1 MQLRWL
7 HCSSVTRLI
16 SSFTCTGSAVTVWV
30 TQTAATSLGSN
41 LSPDSSAELLRTSI
55 RGGFSIQWS
64 ADNQNCQRCLDS
76 GGACSSD
83 GSRSFSR
90 ESDGNTSLYSC
101 TFSDSTS
108 SASDDYTTFV
118 KSYARLLDEALDTHA
133 FISTNGDNADKL
145 TSTIEVMPQVQSLI
159 DHAIGC
165 WAVGAASRSF
175 LVRSAM
181 KHVICDSICW
191 YAAEMDKVLE
201 NLIRM
206 PYRSCVEGGRA
217 GGGALEIS

>member
-1 MQLRWL
+1 MHRLCSYCLGNSICSHELGIKSITRFIGRTIANIYSRW
-7 HCSSVTRLI
+7 I
-16 SSFTCTGSAVTVWV
+16 
-30 TQTAATSLGSN
+30 
-41 LSPDSSAELLRTSI
+41 
-55 RGGFSIQWS
+55 
-64 ADNQNCQRCLDS
+64 LDPV
-76 GGACSSD
+76 
-83 GSRSFSR
+83 SR
-90 ESDGNTSLYSC
+90 ESDGNTSLYPC

-181 KHVICDSICW
+181 KHVICDSISW

-201 NLIRM
+201 NLI
-206 PYRSCVEGGRA
+206 
-217 GGGALEIS
+217 